1 MMLCPWGLQCSNQ
14 SIMKKLLIIV
24 IYISLF
30 SNVLIAQ
37 TTDTLSDKQLET
49 VVISANK
56 VAENKRFVAQPVHI
70 LTANRIAQVN
80 AQTTADL
87 LQQSGAVLVQRSQQ
101 GGGSPILR
109 GFESSRV
116 LLVIDGVRMNNL
128 IYRAGHLQNVMTTD
142 QSILDRLEIL
152 QGPSSTVYGSD
163 ALGGVVHLH
172 TKNPILDK
180 MGGNAYARYGSA
192 NNEKTVHADFNI
204 GFKNFGSLT
213 SFTFSDFGDL
223 RMGKKTQTLDT
234 LWGLRKNYQQFIN
247 GKDSLVKNDD
257 PYIQKFSG
265 YKQYDFLQK
274 FLLKTSEN
282 VSHILNI
289 QYSTTSNLP
298 RYDRLTDLKGAGLN
312 QGDWYYGPQ
321 QRLLAAYVLD
331 VQDLGFFN
339 NMKLNVNYQDI
350 QESRYTRGFGGANRT
365 GRVEDVSVLGATLD
379 FQRKNDVHDLR
390 VGLDFQYGTVKSSAS
405 AVNVTTGAV
414 TAASTRYPD
423 GDNQQSNIAAYATH
437 TWKITEG
444 LTLNDGVRL
453 AKINQ
458 KSTFVSQ
465 MFYKFPFTEAKQD
478 VLGWS
483 GNVGL
488 IYEPIKAVRATLLGS
503 TGYRVPN
510 VDDLTKIFDTKKGS
524 VVIPNADIKP
534 EKTYNLDFGLAFNLS
549 DKVVWENN
557 FFTTAYRDAIVVS
570 RFQYNGQDSILY
582 DGVKSTVFA
591 PQNQQKAFILGFS
604 TGLKA
609 TITEGVILSASYN
622 YTKGRIKTS
631 EGKETPL
638 DHIAPSFGR
647 LGLQYAKNKLNAEFS
662 INYNGWKRIA
672 DYLLNAEDNE
682 AYATKDGMPSWWTMN
697 IRASYE
703 VANGLKVQAGV
714 ENIADIQYRVFA
726 SGIHAAGRNV
736 YGTLRYSF

>member
-1 MMLCPWGLQCSNQ
+1 
-14 SIMKKLLIIV
+14 MKIIIILG

-30 SNVLIAQ
+30 FNVLKAQ
-37 TTDTLSDKQLET
+37 NTDSLSEKQLET

-56 VAENKRFVAQPVHI
+56 VAEDKRYVAQPIQVI
-70 LTANRIAQVN
+70 TANRIAQIN

-87 LQQSGAVLVQRSQQ
+87 LQQSGNVLVQRSQQ

-142 QSILDRLEIL
+142 QSILERLEIL

-163 ALGGVVHLH
+163 ALGGVVHLY
-172 TKNPILDK
+172 TKKPVLDK
-180 MGGNAYARYGSA
+180 IGGNAYVRYGSA
-192 NNEKTVHADFNI
+192 NSEKTVHADFNI
-204 GFKNFGSLT
+204 GLKNFGSLT
-213 SFTFSDFGDL
+213 SFTYSDYGDL
-223 RMGKKTQTLDT
+223 EMGKKAQTLDT
-234 LWGLRKNYQQFIN
+234 LWGLRKNYQQFID

-257 PYIQKFSG
+257 PYVQKFSG

-298 RYDRLTDLKGAGLN
+298 RYDRLTDPKGTGLN

-321 QRLLAAYVLD
+321 QRLLASYVLD
-331 VQDLGFFN
+331 VQNLGFFN
-339 NMKLNVNYQDI
+339 NMKLNVNYQDV

-365 GRVEDVSVLGATLD
+365 GRVEDVGVVGATLD

-390 VGLDFQYGTVKSSAS
+390 VGLDFQYGTVKSTAS

-414 TAASTRYPD
+414 SAASTRYPD
-423 GDNQQSNIAAYATH
+423 GDNNQSNIAVYATH

-444 LTLNDGVRL
+444 LTLNDGVRV

-465 MFYKFPFTEAKQD
+465 VFYKFPFTEAKQD

-483 GNVGL
+483 GNIGL
-488 IYEPIKAVRATLLGS
+488 IYQPLTAVRATLLGS

-549 DKVVWENN
+549 DKIVWENN
-557 FFTTAYRDAIVVS
+557 FFTTAYRDAIVVGKS
-570 RFQYNGQDSILY
+570 QYNGQDSILY
-582 DGVKSTVFA
+582 DGTKSVVLA
-591 PQNQQKAFILGFS
+591 PQNRQKASVLGFS
-604 TGLKA
+604 TGLTA
-609 TITEGVILSASYN
+609 SITEGVSLTASYN

-631 EGKETPL
+631 DGKETPL
-638 DHIAPSFGR
+638 DHIPPSYGR
-647 LGLQYAKNKLNAEFS
+647 LGVQYVKNKLNAEFS

-672 DYLLNAEDNE
+672 DYLLSAEDNE

-703 VANGLKVQAGV
+703 VVNGLKIQLGV

>member
-1 MMLCPWGLQCSNQ
+1 
-14 SIMKKLLIIV
+14 MKKLVILFMHIV
-24 IYISLF
+24 LFFNSLY
-30 SNVLIAQ
+30 SQSIDSL
-37 TTDTLSDKQLET
+37 TEKQLET

-56 VAENKRFVAQPVHI
+56 VAEDKRFVAQSVHI
-70 LTANRIAQVN
+70 LTAGRIAQIN

-142 QSILDRLEIL
+142 QSILERLEIL

-180 MGGNAYARYGSA
+180 IGGNAYVRYGSA
-192 NNEKTVHADFNI
+192 NSEKTAHLDLNL
-204 GFKNFGSLT
+204 GLKKLGSLT
-213 SFTFSDFGDL
+213 SFTYSDFGDL

-274 FLLKTSEN
+274 FLIKTREN
-282 VSHILNI
+282 VSHVLNV
-289 QYSTTSNLP
+289 QFSTTSNLP
-298 RYDRLTDLKGAGLN
+298 RYDRLTDPKGAGLN

-321 QRLLAAYVLD
+321 QRLLAAYVLNI
-331 VQDLGFFN
+331 QDFGFFN

-350 QESRYTRGFGGANRT
+350 QESRYTRSFGSANRT
-365 GRVEDVSVLGATLD
+365 GRVENVSVLGTTLD
-379 FQRKNDVHDLR
+379 FQRKNETHDLR
-390 VGLDFQYGTVKSSAS
+390 VGFDVQYGTVKSTAS
-405 AVNVTTGAV
+405 AVNVTTGTV

-423 GDNQQSNIAAYATH
+423 GDNNQSNIAVYATH

-453 AKINQ
+453 AKVNQ

-465 MFYKFPFTEAKQD
+465 AFYKFPFTEAKQD

-483 GNVGL
+483 GNFGL

-510 VDDLTKIFDTKKGS
+510 VDDLTKVFDTKKGS

-534 EKTYNLDFGLAFNLS
+534 EKTYNLDFGLTFNLS
-549 DKVVWENN
+549 DKIVWENS
-557 FFTTAYRDAIVVS
+557 FFTTAYSDAIVVGK
-570 RFQYNGQDSILY
+570 FQYNGQDSILY
-582 DGVKSTVFA
+582 DGVKSAVFA
-591 PQNQQKAFILGFS
+591 PQNQQRASILGFS

-609 TITEGVILSASYN
+609 TITEELTLSASYN
-622 YTKGRIKTS
+622 YTKGRINTS
-631 EGKETPL
+631 DGKKTPL
-638 DHIAPSFGR
+638 DHIPPSYGR
-647 LGLQYAKNKLNAEFS
+647 LGVQYAKNKLNAEFF

-672 DYLLNAEDNE
+672 DYLINAEDNE
-682 AYATKDGMPSWWTMN
+682 AYATKDGMPAWWTMN

-703 VANGLKVQAGV
+703 VINGLKVQLGV
-714 ENIADIQYRVFA
+714 ENMADIQYRVFA